1 MMIAHENP
9 NGTPASTGAIQCIDG
24 LLVLRDSAMRETD
37 VHGMT
42 CSSAHVPDKPKEADG
57 QEDASNRGQI
67 QPSASDLSVI
77 VNH

>member
-1 MMIAHENP
+1 MVHRRAQERSSVSMAYL
-9 NGTPASTGAIQCIDG
+9 SCAIP
-24 LLVLRDSAMRETD
+24 RMRETD